1 MVHVVKVDEM
11 KRERKTQS
19 VEEENRVQ
27 WEIVA
32 TGEYSCRSEVVWTRQ
47 LPNNKWTRKEKQWKE
62 RGNEGRLLVGP
73 PKTTR
78 LTKKTHLRGYT
89 HLVSVF
95 LFLFLWFVFPCIFH
109 LVFFFFPFFFSFNY
123 SHLVWILWLVFLL
136 IFYKFQNPHLS
147 FSIIHFNP
155 LT

>member
-1 MVHVVKVDEM
+1 MVHVVKIDEM

-32 TGEYSCRSEVVWTRQ
+32 TGEYSCRSEVVWTWQ
-47 LPNNKWTRKEKQWKE
+47 LPNNKWTRKEKKWKE
-62 RGNEGRLLVGP
+62 RGNEGILLVVP
-73 PKTTR
+73 QTTR
-78 LTKKTHLRGYT
+78 LTKKTHLRGT
-89 HLVSVF
+89 PI
-95 LFLFLWFVFPCIFH
+95 LFQ
-109 LVFFFFPFFFSFNY
+109 FFFFFFFGLSFPVFFIFFFSFNH
-123 SHLVWILWLVFLL
+123 SHLFWILWLVFLL

>member
-1 MVHVVKVDEM
+1 MVHVVKIDEM

-19 VEEENRVQ
+19 VEEENRVH

-32 TGEYSCRSEVVWTRQ
+32 TGVVWTWQ

-62 RGNEGRLLVGP
+62 RGNEGILLVVP
-73 PKTTR
+73 QTTR
-78 LTKKTHLRGYT
+78 LTKKTHLRGLFFFYFFFLGYT

-109 LVFFFFPFFFSFNY
+109 FFFSF
-123 SHLVWILWLVFLL
+123 
-136 IFYKFQNPHLS
+136 S
-147 FSIIHFNP
+147 FFHSIILICFGSFGLYFFKYFINCKTHP
-155 LT
+155 

>member
-19 VEEENRVQ
+19 VEEENRVL

-32 TGEYSCRSEVVWTRQ
+32 TGEYSCRSEVVWTWQ

-62 RGNEGRLLVGP
+62 RGNEGILLVGP

-78 LTKKTHLRGYT
+78 LTKKTHSRGLFFFLFGYT
-89 HLVSVF
+89 HLVLVF

-109 LVFFFFPFFFSFNY
+109 LVFFFFPFFFF
-123 SHLVWILWLVFLL
+123 H
-136 IFYKFQNPHLS
+136 
-147 FSIIHFNP
+147 SIILIWFGSFGLYFFKYFINCKTHP
-155 LT
+155 